1 MQGLIVINKPKD
13 ITSFQVVAAVRRLTG
28 VKRVGHA
35 GTLDPIAEGVLPVL
49 IGRPCVLS
57 NYLTGEDK
65 TYIAGVKLGITS
77 DTYDIT
83 GTLSEGKEVSVTD
96 GQLKAAF
103 LAFTGSIMQVPP
115 MYSAKKV
122 DGKKLYELARSGRT
136 IERRACPVHISS
148 ITLMGPVTD
157 NTFNIE
163 VHCSAGTYIRSLVHD
178 IGSYLGC
185 GAVMTSLV
193 RTESAGFGIEESVGL
208 CGLTETNIENFVL
221 KEDAAL
227 KHYRGL
233 NVSGRQA
240 LRFYNGGALSRERLG
255 CDNAYEDEIIRV
267 YFKGEFIGLGQM
279 RSGELKVLCPINRP
293 DFELPARQNN

>member
-57 NYLTGEDK
+57 NYLTGGDK

-136 IERRACPVHISS
+136 IERRACPVRRYEYVLIPALHGDEAKAL
-148 ITLMGPVTD
+148 LMLG
-157 NTFNIE
+157 I
-163 VHCSAGTYIRSLVHD
+163 SAGQQSVTARMRKQILISLF
-178 IGSYLGC
+178 L
-185 GAVMTSLV
+185 LL
-193 RTESAGFGIEESVGL
+193 SALFSPRDLLMVS
-208 CGLTETNIENFVL
+208 
-221 KEDAAL
+221 AA
-227 KHYRGL
+227 
-233 NVSGRQA
+233 A
-240 LRFYNGGALSRERLG
+240 
-255 CDNAYEDEIIRV
+255 
-267 YFKGEFIGLGQM
+267 
-279 RSGELKVLCPINRP
+279 
-293 DFELPARQNN
+293 